1 MISWELAMKATRAL
15 MCLLESYSWIDVD
28 NMYFY
33 VMYIVYVIVSFD
45 AFVRL
50 KC

>member
-1 MISWELAMKATRAL
+1 MMTWELAMRATRAL
-15 MCLLESYSWIDVD
+15 MYSWIDVD
-28 NMYFY
+28 HMYFY